1 MRKLLAVVAAAS
13 LFVACDK
20 KDVGSPE
27 AGSKGAEK
35 AETAAAAK
43 QAKADAPDAVA
54 RQYLEVGAK
63 GDLAK
68 IKDLVDPA
76 CAATKVGDVDAVK
89 MLGARMT
96 LTEATTKL
104 DSEEGDRAK
113 VGFVVK
119 GSIEAKEGQTET
131 DILGKP
137 VQIKVSGLSMKGVTQ
152 SGSLALKKAG
162 GRWVVTCPEAK

>member
-1 MRKLLAVVAAAS
+1 MPMRM
-13 LFVACDK
+13 
-20 KDVGSPE
+20 
-27 AGSKGAEK
+27 
-35 AETAAAAK
+35 
-43 QAKADAPDAVA
+43 
-54 RQYLEVGAK
+54 
-63 GDLAK
+63 
-68 IKDLVDPA
+68 A